1 MTFKIAMFNSAT
13 WLSFNGKLTLLKLK
27 RAKDRRIVGLEDEV
41 RQEHETSSQFYRL
54 QREHHAESVWGTM
67 GCCAKYQPLSLLS
80 RMQLETLSM
89 PKAGFGPK
97 VSLTPFWAESG
108 ASTILGPFWT
118 ESGANTIFGRNYAN
132 TILGRNWG
140 MSPLMYVIRVFLDSA
155 VHGSAGYS
163 GL

>member
-67 GCCAKYQPLSLLS
+67 GCCAKCQPLSLL
-80 RMQLETLSM
+80 
-89 PKAGFGPK
+89 
-97 VSLTPFWAESG
+97 FWAESG